1 MREKVRELNGPGSRT
16 VWVPIEGGLQLFSY
30 WDRDNL
36 LVISVKGAA
45 VERALPWAQ
54 SLAGETV
61 RPNERLAL
69 EGELDGDPEPELPA
83 WIAEHL
89 RKYQATN
96 GADGHIWNGVPTLLL
111 TTTGR
116 KSGKEGT
123 LPLIYGKSGARFV
136 IVASRGRAG
145 PPGLVQ
151 EPGRASRG
159 EAAGAA
165 DKFPARAS
173 TAKGPERAKLWSLMT
188 KIWPAYDD
196 YQSKTT
202 REIPVVVLERG

>member
-1 MREKVRELNGPGSRT
+1 MATPK
-16 VWVPIEGGLQLFSY
+16 
-30 WDRDNL
+30 
-36 LVISVKGAA
+36 
-45 VERALPWAQ
+45 
-54 SLAGETV
+54 
-61 RPNERLAL
+61 
-69 EGELDGDPEPELPA
+69 PELPA

-89 RKYQATN
+89 SKYQATN

-123 LPLIYGKSGARFV
+123 LPLIYGVDGARFV
-136 IVASRGRAG
+136 IVASRGGA
-145 PPGLVQ
+145 PDHPGWYKNL
-151 EPGRASRG
+151 
-159 EAAGAA
+159 AAHPAVKLQVAA
-165 DKFPARAS
+165 DKFAARAS

-202 REIPVVVLERG
+202 REIPVVVLERA

>member
-1 MREKVRELNGPGSRT
+1 MAT
-16 VWVPIEGGLQLFSY
+16 
-30 WDRDNL
+30 
-36 LVISVKGAA
+36 
-45 VERALPWAQ
+45 
-54 SLAGETV
+54 
-61 RPNERLAL
+61 PN
-69 EGELDGDPEPELPA
+69 PELPA

-123 LPLIYGKSGARFV
+123 LPLIYGKDGARFV
-136 IVASRGRAG
+136 IVASRGGAPDHPGWYKNLAAHPAVKLQVAATSSPRA
-145 PPGLVQ
+145 PRP
-151 EPGRASRG
+151 R
-159 EAAGAA
+159 
-165 DKFPARAS
+165 
-173 TAKGPERAKLWSLMT
+173 GPERTQLWQMMT

-196 YQSKTT
+196 YQRKTS